1 MIKRCLESDEE
12 LPFKKRKLCYRW
24 DKEMARDERVYGM
37 MKVKME
43 TTIMHELAD
52 APDEGEMVLEK
63 TSSGR
68 KGKWKEREGTQS
80 VS

>member
-1 MIKRCLESDEE
+1 
-12 LPFKKRKLCYRW
+12 
-24 DKEMARDERVYGM
+24 MARDERVYGM